1 MLLYT
6 PTQAAISNAASSLH
20 HRSRSPKSA
29 TATIAKQKN
38 TPLAKATT
46 CHRACELSDRGKRR
60 GQRARGAPGE
70 EGRAALRAEGKGS
83 AKDKQA
89 AVEMGVKERGWCASS
104 SKDVWSQIS
113 QPRMVYSY
121 ACPLDVR
128 DVVNAPR
135 TTSVSC
141 PPQSYSLLRATPHPS
156 PLSPAVVGG
165 FMYQRSSEPYVV
177 VFLCR
182 QN

>member
-1 MLLYT
+1 MTTSTGLEPDLTRLLGG
-6 PTQAAISNAASSLH
+6 IRLH
-20 HRSRSPKSA
+20 HGGWKSGVG
-29 TATIAKQKN
+29 
-38 TPLAKATT
+38 
-46 CHRACELSDRGKRR
+46 RGEGSIER
-60 GQRARGAPGE
+60 GSQGVAQGTRGRCAG
-70 EGRAALRAEGKGS
+70 AEGKGS

-121 ACPLDVR
+121 ACPLDV
-128 DVVNAPR
+128 VNAPR

-141 PPQSYSLLRATPHPS
+141 PPQSCSLLRATPHPS